1 MGNDWFYEYF
11 INELKAIGRKPT
23 SNMQHEVVDSLPS
36 SGNEQ
41 TIYFVKSDSGSSNN
55 HYDEYVWISS
65 SSTFEK
71 IGSTQI
77 DGSTTQ
83 PDWNQND
90 STASDYVKNRPFYT
104 GDPVETVLVEET
116 TVAFADNGHGAY
128 GAEFETTF
136 VATIGETYKV
146 SWDGTTYECACAD
159 INGTPAIGNL
169 AIAGV
174 GSDTGEPFIM
184 GVNNGKGIMII
195 TADTSASHTFSISG
209 MVTTVVKIDPKYIRD
224 MYYTK
229 TAETVFVEESVVMF
243 APEDGVYVGVLQS
256 TFSATVGETY
266 KVSFDGTTYEYTCV
280 NFRGLP
286 AIGNLSIAG
295 AGSDTGEPFLMMIRN
310 GREIR
315 IGTADTSASHTISIS
330 GWTTQVVKIDEKYLP
345 DTVATKSDVEAAQFT
360 ADNAQ
365 FTADNAQN
373 TAENAQTTANAAK
386 TAAENAQTT
395 ANNAK
400 TAAENAQTTANNAK
414 TAADNAVKYTSS
426 QNLTDAQK
434 QQARTN
440 IGAGTSSFS
449 GSWND
454 LTDKPFKPAGE
465 SCLTFSSLNSFTL
478 KLAGRSKYWDGIL
491 EYFTSDRTWAVW
503 DGTSTLSAVYDD
515 GEYVL
520 YLRGTGNT
528 VIIGGFQDRRWILTG
543 TDIVCIGNIENLLDY
558 ATVESGSHPS
568 MADYCYYSM
577 FHNCAS
583 LIQAPALPAT
593 TLANNCYNGMFKGCT
608 SLTQAPALP
617 ATTLANDCYCE
628 MFQGCTSLTEAPA
641 LPATTLTSN
650 CYEWMFSGCASLTQ
664 APALPATTLAKTCY
678 YEMFKGCTSLTQ
690 APVLPATTLADYCY
704 SAMFQGCTSLTH
716 APALPATTLANN
728 CYSQMFLH
736 CTNLTKAPA
745 LPATTLADN
754 CYSWMFSGC
763 ASLTQAPALPAT
775 TLANNCYY
783 EMFRNCTSLKLSST
797 KNDEY
802 TQEYRIPFSGD
813 GTTATDALRSMFD
826 STGGTFTGTP
836 SINTTYYLSS
846 DNMIVR
852 ETDIATLNGYVG
864 SMINNAISEH
874 ADTAEYIIHSST
886 SGSTKKFKLTV
897 DDTGTLSATEV
908 T

>member
-1 MGNDWFYEYF
+1 MNNDWFYEYF
-11 INELKAIGRKPT
+11 INEVKAIGRKPA
-23 SNMQHEVVDSLPS
+23 SSMQYEVVDSLPS

-41 TIYFVKSDSGSSNN
+41 TIYFVKSDSGSTNDY
-55 HYDEYVWISS
+55 YDEYVWISS

-77 DGSTTQ
+77 DGSAAN
-83 PDWNQND
+83 PDWDQND
-90 STASDYVKNRPFYT
+90 VTASSYIKNRPFYT
-104 GDPVETVLVEET
+104 GDPVETVFVEES
-116 TVAFADNGHGAY
+116 TVAFVENHGLYVAD
-128 GAEFETTF
+128 FPSTF

-169 AIAGV
+169 
-174 GSDTGEPFIM
+174 
-184 GVNNGKGIMII
+184 
-195 TADTSASHTFSISG
+195 
-209 MVTTVVKIDPKYIRD
+209 
-224 MYYTK
+224 
-229 TAETVFVEESVVMF
+229 
-243 APEDGVYVGVLQS
+243 
-256 TFSATVGETY
+256 
-266 KVSFDGTTYEYTCV
+266 
-280 NFRGLP
+280 
-286 AIGNLSIAG
+286 SIAG
-295 AGSDTGEPFLMMIRN
+295 AGSDTGEPFLMIIRN

-345 DTVATKSDVEAAQFT
+345 DTVATKSDVEAAQVMANNAQST
-360 ADNAQ
+360 ADSAQ
-365 FTADNAQN
+365 STAGVAH
-373 TAENAQTTANAAK
+373 TIANNAK
-386 TAAENAQTT
+386 TAAGNAQTT

-478 KLAGRSKYWDGIL
+478 KLENRFDSKYWDGIL

-528 VIIGGFQDRRWILTG
+528 VIIGGFQNRRWVLTG

-617 ATTLANDCYCE
+617 ATTLANNCYYE

-650 CYEWMFSGCASLTQ
+650 CYHWMFSGCASLTQ
-664 APALPATTLAKTCY
+664 APALPATTLAKICY
-678 YEMFKGCTSLTQ
+678 YEMFQGCTSLTEAPTLPATTLANSCYGGMFKGCTSLTQ
-690 APVLPATTLADYCY
+690 APALPATTLADSCY
-704 SAMFQGCTSLTH
+704 NSMF
-716 APALPATTLANN
+716 
-728 CYSQMFLH
+728 FH

-754 CYSWMFSGC
+754 CYRWMFTGC

-775 TLANNCYY
+775 TLAKSCYQY
-783 EMFRNCTSLKLSST
+783 MFKSCTSLKLSST

-802 TQEYRIPFSGD
+802 TQEYRIPSSGN
-813 GTTATDALRSMFD
+813 GTSATSDLINMFT

-836 SINTTYYLSS
+836 SINTIYYLSS

-852 ETDIATLNGYVG
+852 DTEIVTLNGYNK
-864 SMINNAISEH
+864 SMIDAAIKKY
-874 ADTAEYIIHSST
+874 ADTAEYIIPSST
-886 SGSTKKFKLTV
+886 EGSTKKFKITV